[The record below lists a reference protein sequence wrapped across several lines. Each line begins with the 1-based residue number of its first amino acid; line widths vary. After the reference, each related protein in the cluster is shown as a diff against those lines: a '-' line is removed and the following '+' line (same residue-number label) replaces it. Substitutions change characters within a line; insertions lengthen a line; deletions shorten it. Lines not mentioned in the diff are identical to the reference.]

1 MSKRAYNT
9 SHTQIT
15 ATDPSGNP
23 NPIHDSSFT
32 SPNCSTI
39 VDCTSAAMKTTE
51 SILDYFYSEGGNFLD
66 TSNNYQAEE
75 SERWIGEWMKK
86 RGVRD
91 QMLVATKFSTNFHA
105 GRGDKEIIVNFSG
118 NGTKSL
124 HTSVHAS
131 LEKLQTTYIDL
142 LYVHWWDF
150 ATSIPE
156 LMQSLN
162 HLVAAGK
169 VLFLGVSD
177 TSAWVVSKANEYARN
192 HGLRPFSVY
201 QGRWNAASRD
211 FEREILSMC
220 RAEGMGIAP
229 WGALGGGTFVSE
241 AQEKREGRAVEPG
254 EKERQVSRVLQKLA
268 QRKGTLLTSIALAYV
283 TSKAPYVFPI
293 VGGRKIDHSRG
304 NIEVL
309 SIKLSEE
316 EVREI
321 GAAVPFDL
329 ASGAVWFLR
338 MGGELEHV
346 PEPKPLSKA

>member
-1 MSKRAYNT
+1 MTVTHSSTVTAVTAPRAKGPLGRYRLL
-9 SHTQIT
+9 SPT
-15 ATDPSGNP
+15 ASVRVSPLCLGGMNFGNAWKGYMGTCDQ
-23 NPIHDSSFT
+23 N
-32 SPNCSTI
+32 
-39 VDCTSAAMKTTE
+39 TTE
-51 SILDYFYSEGGNFLD
+51 SILDSFYSQGGNFLN

-91 QMLVATKFSTNFHA
+91 QMVVATKFSTNFHA
-105 GRGDKEIIVNFSG
+105 GRGDKEIIVNFNG

-150 ATSIPE
+150 GTSIPE

-162 HLVAAGK
+162 HLVAAEK

-177 TSAWVVSKANEYARN
+177 TPAWVVSKANEYARN

-211 FEREILSMC
+211 FERDILPMC
-220 RAEGMGIAP
+220 HAEGMGIAP

-241 AQEKREGRAVEPG
+241 ARDEP
-254 EKERQVSRVLQKLA
+254 
-268 QRKGTLLTSIALAYV
+268 IALTYV

-293 VGGRKIDHSRG
+293 VGGRTIDHLRG
-304 NIEVL
+304 NIEAL
-309 SIKLSEE
+309 TIRLSEE
-316 EVREI
+316 EIREI
-321 GAAVPFDL
+321 EAAVPFDL
-329 ASGAVWFLR
+329 GFPMNFLYGGSSVVEHPGAVWFLQ

>member
-1 MSKRAYNT
+1 MGT
-9 SHTQIT
+9 CDQ
-15 ATDPSGNP
+15 
-23 NPIHDSSFT
+23 
-32 SPNCSTI
+32 
-39 VDCTSAAMKTTE
+39 KTTE
-51 SILDYFYSEGGNFLD
+51 SILDYFYSEGGNFFD

-91 QMLVATKFSTNFHA
+91 QMVVATKFSTNFHA
-105 GRGDKEIIVNFSG
+105 GRGDQEIIVNFNG

-124 HTSVHAS
+124 HTS
-131 LEKLQTTYIDL
+131 

-162 HLVAAGK
+162 HLVAAAK

-177 TSAWVVSKANEYARN
+177 TPAWVVSKANEYARN

-201 QGRWNAASRD
+201 QGRWNAALRD
-211 FEREILSMC
+211 FEREILPMR

-241 AQEKREGRAVEPG
+241 AREKREGRAVEPG
-254 EKERQVSRVLQKLA
+254 ENERQVSRVLEKLA

-293 VGGRKIDHSRG
+293 VGGRTIDHLRG
-304 NIEVL
+304 NIEAL
-309 SIKLSEE
+309 TLKLSEE

-321 GAAVPFDL
+321 EAALPFDL
-329 ASGAVWFLR
+329 GFPMNFLYGGSSVVEHPGAVWILR